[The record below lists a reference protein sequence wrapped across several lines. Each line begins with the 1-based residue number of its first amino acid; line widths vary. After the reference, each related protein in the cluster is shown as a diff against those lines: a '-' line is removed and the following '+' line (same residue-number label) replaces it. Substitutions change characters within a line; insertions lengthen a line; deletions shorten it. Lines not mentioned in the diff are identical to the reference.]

1 MDKYFLFGRD
11 ACILMDEQGIEA
23 FKDSMV
29 NYATFKWVDG
39 KSEPI
44 DLLYAY
50 DGWEE
55 YCVLT
60 EDEYHYIENL

>member
-1 MDKYFLFGRD
+1 MDKHFLFGRE

-23 FKDSMV
+23 FKDSMIH
-29 NYATFKWVDG
+29 YATFKWVEG
-39 KSEPI
+39 KTSPV

-55 YCVLT
+55 YCVIT
-60 EDEYHYIENL
+60 EDEYDYLQNL

>member
-29 NYATFKWVDG
+29 PFATFKWVDG